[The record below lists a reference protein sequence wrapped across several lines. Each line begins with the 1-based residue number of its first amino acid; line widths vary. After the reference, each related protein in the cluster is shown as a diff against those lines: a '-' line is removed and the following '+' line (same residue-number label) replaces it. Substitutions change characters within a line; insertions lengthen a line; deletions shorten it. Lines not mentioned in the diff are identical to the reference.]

1 VLKAVSLGRAHD
13 GELLFSGFDL
23 VLGDG
28 DRIGVV
34 GPNGAGKTTLLRVLA
49 GELAPSQGAV
59 TAGPGTR
66 IGYVP
71 QQVPDA
77 DGTVG
82 EFLAAGLGELAAV
95 IARMRE
101 LETDLERGHATEPP
115 AGHAAEPAGHA
126 DGAGVPGGHGGA
138 AAMTGRGGADTLAE
152 YGRVQERWTALEG
165 WAAEARLL
173 EIRQRLDI
181 AHLPDD
187 LPVRRVS
194 GGEQARLLLAR
205 ALLDAPDVLL
215 LDEPTNH
222 LDAEGA
228 AWLGEWLSGFPG
240 GVLAVSHDRAFL
252 DATVSRVIELD
263 GIHDEPQDY
272 PGVGYTGY
280 RAEKTR
286 RWRRLL
292 LDFEAQEKDRVRWEA
307 DIARTKAQALGVEL
321 TVRSG
326 AEAPHL
332 RRIAKK
338 VAKKAK
344 ARERRLR
351 RQMESIGWI
360 ERPQTRPPL
369 TLAFPEDLSEV
380 TREVRGLSVE
390 VGGRLLLDNVHL
402 TIRGGDR
409 ILITGRN
416 GAGKTTLL
424 RALAADDTGS
434 LPQTDAGLRTKVPV
448 MEFFRSQVPVYVD
461 DAERLLSGHQFGPDQ
476 WDVPVRTLSAGELRR
491 LLLAVLV
498 NRPQRM
504 LLLDEPTNFLD
515 FDALDVVEEALRRY
529 RGTLLFVTHD
539 RYFAEAVGYTR
550 TWHVA
555 DGKVAES

>member
-1 VLKAVSLGRAHD
+1 MLKAVSLGRTHD
-13 GELLFSGFDL
+13 GDLLFAGFEL

-49 GELAPSQGAV
+49 GELAPTTGSV
-59 TAGPGTR
+59 TLGPGTR
-66 IGYVP
+66 VGYVA
-71 QQVPDA
+71 QQVPDPS
-77 DGTVG
+77 GSVG
-82 EFLAAGLGELAAV
+82 EFLAGGLGELAGV
-95 IARMRE
+95 ITRMRALAVG
-101 LETDLERGHATEPP
+101 LESGSSED
-115 AGHAAEPAGHA
+115 
-126 DGAGVPGGHGGA
+126 V
-138 AAMTGRGGADTLAE
+138 LAE
-152 YGRVQERWTALEG
+152 FGRVQERWTALEG
-165 WAAEARLL
+165 WAAESRLA

-187 LPVRRVS
+187 LALGQVS

-228 AWLGEWLSGFPG
+228 AWLQQWLAGFAG

-252 DATVSRVIELD
+252 DAVVGRVIELD
-263 GIHDEPQDY
+263 GIHDLAQDY
-272 PGVGYTGY
+272 PGGGYTAF

-286 RWRRLL
+286 RWQRLL
-292 LDFEAQEKDRVRWEA
+292 LDFQAQEKDRIRWEQ
-307 DIARTKAQALGVEL
+307 DIELTKRQALGVEL

-344 ARERRLR
+344 VRERRLR
-351 RQMESIGWI
+351 RQMESVEWI
-360 ERPQTRPPL
+360 AEPRTRPPL
-369 TLAFPEDLSEV
+369 TLAFPADSAGAGEV
-380 TREVRGLSVE
+380 VLAARDLSVE
-390 VGGRLLLDNVHL
+390 LGGRLLLDHVDVEV
-402 TIRGGDR
+402 RRGDR
-409 ILITGRN
+409 VLITGRN

-424 RALAADDTGS
+424 NALARESAGGGTRT
-434 LPQTDAGLRTKVPV
+434 LPQTSDGLRTEVSV
-448 MEFFRSQVPVYVD
+448 LEFFRSQVPVYVD
-461 DAERLLSGHQFGPDQ
+461 EAERLLAGHQFGPDQ
-476 WDVPVRTLSAGELRR
+476 WDVSLRSLSAGELRR

-498 NRPQRM
+498 NSEERV

-529 RGTLLFVTHD
+529 RGTLLMVTHD
-539 RYFAEAVGYTR
+539 RYFAEAVGYGR
-550 TWHVA
+550 LWHVG